1 MLRNT
6 IFHLIGFPGTGKRTI
21 ASEICAATGAVLV
34 DNHLINRP
42 IFAVI
47 PRGVA
52 PSQRVWDNVGCV
64 RAAVLDTIAH
74 ISPPDWSFV
83 LTNVL
88 LEDDPDDRRGYESI
102 KAMAGARGAAFVPV
116 RLHISVEEN
125 TRRIVNTDRAE
136 HLKLMDPGAPARL
149 AAGPGLLR
157 VAHPNL
163 LEMDVTDLSAAEAA
177 ARILAHAQGCA
188 AGL

>member
-1 MLRNT
+1 
-6 IFHLIGFPGTGKRTI
+6 
-21 ASEICAATGAVLV
+21 
-34 DNHLINRP
+34 
-42 IFAVI
+42 
-47 PRGVA
+47 
-52 PSQRVWDNVGCV
+52 
-64 RAAVLDTIAH
+64 
-74 ISPPDWSFV
+74 
-83 LTNVL
+83 VL